1 MKNFKINTNQAPL
14 SDADIAKGKDFG
26 QLVKAYKA
34 AKIPFYKMPK
44 IWLGSS
50 ALVAAGVA
58 IFIVISKLTTPVLPA
73 AFINPPLASA
83 DIKSTTYVL
92 NAQADSTITYPTGSR
107 IHVPANAFRD
117 KKGNVIKGN
126 VELHYREFKKPVDAF
141 LAGIPM
147 TYDSAGQ
154 QFNFETAGMM
164 EISASLN
171 GEGLQTNPAAL
182 VKVDMV
188 SENKDDRFNTYYL
201 DTIEKKW
208 KYQVQANYNPD
219 VKFNLVDSTGTHTI
233 DLGGNRD
240 NTQKPPSAMPNESRK
255 VEAIENEIAQLQ
267 KQAPVAPKK
276 ADASKPRFSIKVDE
290 TEFPEIAVYKGVK
303 FQVEDKNYKEDKAGI
318 TWSDIDLKRIPG
330 SPKYKITFI
339 NPDERYVVIAVPV
352 FGDKDYAAANSLYNQ
367 KYNEYEAAL
376 TKKKEDAAKMK
387 ADLLAKEKAQRE
399 EARAEAKK
407 DAEQRKQDLRAMTEQ
422 ENEARRE
429 YMRQVAEQ
437 NLVVRSFV
445 VSDFGYWNSDHPCA
459 LPPGATLVKLNLI
472 DSKTK
477 APLAVQAC
485 YLVEKERNVLFEYYP
500 SGYSPNNLS
509 NFRYD
514 SNKQNGVWA
523 ITTDNKIAVAK
534 YNEFKTAK
542 RNGND
547 LELEVTMLDKSLKTT
562 EEVRHYLEL

>member
-1 MKNFKINTNQAPL
+1 MKNFKINTSQPPL
-14 SDADIAKGKDFG
+14 SEADIAKGKDFG
-26 QLVKAYKA
+26 QVVKAYKA

-58 IFIVISKLTTPVLPA
+58 IFIVISKLTTPDLPT
-73 AFINPPLASA
+73 AFINPPMASA

-92 NAQADSTITYPTGSR
+92 NAQADSTITYPSGSK

-171 GEGLQTNPAAL
+171 GEGLQTNPDAL
-182 VKVDMV
+182 VKVDML
-188 SENKDDRFNTYYL
+188 SENKNDRFNTYYL

-208 KYQVQANYNPD
+208 KYQVQANYNEPEKND
-219 VKFNLVDSTGTHTI
+219 LLQSDTI
-233 DLGGNRD
+233 DGSQGLQ
-240 NTQKPPSAMPNESRK
+240 TKEEQSVKH
-255 VEAIENEIAQLQ
+255 IENEIAKLE

-290 TEFPEIAVYKGVK
+290 AEFPEIAVYKGVK

-422 ENEARRE
+422 ENESRRE

-459 LPPGATLVKLNLI
+459 LPPGTTLVKLNLI

-477 APLAVQAC
+477 AHLTVQAC

-534 YNEFKTAK
+534 YDEFKTAK
-542 RNGND
+542 RKGND